1 MGFTLLLQWSISL
14 PVGRAVSLADVVCA
28 RVLENYGHNPPSR
41 LGLQLRTYR
50 AQFPLSPTT
59 DDNNQDNNN
68 QISRYLTIIS
78 NLMPPAQPGEV
89 RTNSPIF
96 KDDTAYLFLDD
107 RSSTAIGGESEHVNR
122 AIETST
128 VAHSSDIV
136 SLQQDGEGERFR
148 CVAVRP
154 PTAVIP
160 MLQSLL
166 NPFVMGLTKAAR
178 TTASQTSSTPVP
190 TSLPGS
196 TLLMTV
202 LTFNALPS
210 PLPPVILR
218 LYILPN
224 QSASSIF
231 LEGEYEGIADGKSEE
246 EMEEEV
252 KKYLESCLIT
262 DLLGERRWIDCSRGH
277 ENWRAWN
284 NAERNKYAMLTLA
297 KTLRQGNFI

>member
-1 MGFTLLLQWSISL
+1 MGFTLFLQWSFT
-14 PVGRAVSLADVVCA
+14 PPTGQAVSLADVVCA

-41 LGLQLRTYR
+41 LGLQIRTYR
-50 AQFPLSPTT
+50 AQFLPSPTT

-68 QISRYLTIIS
+68 QVSRYLTIIS
-78 NLMPPAQPGEV
+78 NLAPPAQPGEV
-89 RTNSPIF
+89 RTSIPTF

-107 RSSTAIGGESEHVNR
+107 RSPTAISGESEHVNKPV
-122 AIETST
+122 ETST
-128 VAHSSDIV
+128 VTRPSDPV
-136 SLQQDGEGERFR
+136 SLRANEERKRFR

-154 PTAVIP
+154 PTAVTP

-166 NPFVMGLTKAAR
+166 SPFVMGLTKAAR

-196 TLLMTV
+196 ILLMTV

-210 PLPPVILR
+210 PTPPVILR

-224 QSASSIF
+224 QTATSIF
-231 LEGEYEGIADGKSEE
+231 LEGEYAGSADGKSEE
-246 EMEEEV
+246 ELEEEV

-262 DLLGERRWIDCSRGH
+262 DLLGERRWIDCSRRH
-277 ENWRAWN
+277 NWRAWN
-284 NAERNKYAMLTLA
+284 DAERNKHAMLTLA